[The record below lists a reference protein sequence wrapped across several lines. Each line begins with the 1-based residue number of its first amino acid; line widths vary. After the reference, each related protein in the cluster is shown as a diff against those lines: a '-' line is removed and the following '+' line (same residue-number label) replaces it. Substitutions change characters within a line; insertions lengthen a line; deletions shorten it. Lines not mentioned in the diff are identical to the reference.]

1 STGKLNWPHN
11 KTPEVLSGGKYVHLS
26 MSTFRLNRL
35 AFKAQTAE
43 EAANHSSYYKK
54 LSWQE
59 RLKIA
64 AYLNSIAF
72 NYPENNPPKL
82 DRTIFKAVARN
93 N

>member
-1 STGKLNWPHN
+1 MNGC
-11 KTPEVLSGGKYVHLS
+11 LSKYVNLN
-26 MSTFRLNRL
+26 MSTFRLNRI

-43 EAANHSSYYKK
+43 EAANHSTYYKS

-59 RLKIA
+59 RRKVA

-72 NYPENNPPKL
+72 NYPENNSPKL
-82 DRTIFKAVARN
+82 DRTGFKAVPRN

>member
-1 STGKLNWPHN
+1 
-11 KTPEVLSGGKYVHLS
+11 
-26 MSTFRLNRL
+26 MSAFRLNRF

-43 EAANHSSYYKK
+43 EAANHSKYYRS

-59 RLKIA
+59 RLKVA

-72 NYPENNPPKL
+72 NYPENKPPKL

>member
-1 STGKLNWPHN
+1 
-11 KTPEVLSGGKYVHLS
+11 
-26 MSTFRLNRL
+26 MSSFRLNRS

-43 EAANHSSYYKK
+43 EAANYSSYYKSM
-54 LSWQE
+54 SWQE
-59 RLKIA
+59 RLKVA

-82 DRTIFKAVARN
+82 DKTKFKGVARN

>member
-1 STGKLNWPHN
+1 
-11 KTPEVLSGGKYVHLS
+11 
-26 MSTFRLNRL
+26 MAAFRLNRF

-43 EAANHSSYYKK
+43 EAANHSSYYKN

-59 RLKIA
+59 RLKVA

-82 DRTIFKAVARN
+82 DRTIFKAVARSN
-93 N
+93 

>member
-1 STGKLNWPHN
+1 MG
-11 KTPEVLSGGKYVHLS
+11 
-26 MSTFRLNRL
+26 MSAFRLNRF

-43 EAANHSSYYKK
+43 QAANHSGYYSH

-72 NYPENNPPKL
+72 NYPENQAPKL
-82 DRTIFKAVARN
+82 DRTKFKGVARG
-93 N
+93 